1 MRSSTHSEL
10 TGRCKRCWVREPF
23 CICPDVPT
31 LSTHTEI
38 VVVRHLRESWKST
51 GTARIAALALPRLTC
66 LEYGEDSQPAADTL
80 AAMPLDDAALLF
92 PGESP
97 APFDSSRLRRLIVL
111 DGTWRQTRRMFRRLP
126 ALHHLPCLALPP
138 KPQPVLRLR
147 ASTLEE
153 GRSTL
158 EAIADA
164 LGLVEGDAAGTP
176 LHRLHE
182 LYVERVLRARGVWEQ
197 RRDARDAREVPME

>member
-1 MRSSTHSEL
+1 MRSSTDAEL
-10 TGRCKRCWVREPF
+10 SGRCKRCWVRQPF
-23 CICPDVPT
+23 CICPEVPQ
-31 LSTHTEI
+31 LSTRTELL
-38 VVVRHLRESWKST
+38 VVRHLRESWKST
-51 GTARIAALALPRLTC
+51 GTTRVAALALPHLKC
-66 LEYGEDSQPAADTL
+66 LEYGEDSQPAADLL
-80 AAMPLDDAALLF
+80 ASMPLEETGLLF

-97 APFDSSRLRRLIVL
+97 AQWDLTPVRRLIVL

-126 ALHHLPCLALPP
+126 MLHKLPCLALPP
-138 KPQPVLRLR
+138 KTRQVLRLR
-147 ASTLEE
+147 ASNLEE

-164 LGLVEGDAAGTP
+164 LAVLEGDSIATP

-197 RRDARDAREVPME
+197 RREVPVE